1 MIIILDK
8 PLKIRLLKAIQAG
21 KYDPDLFPELNV
33 LIPDRRLTKE
43 EARELW
49 KDMDNGIF
57 NIPKNQ

>member
-21 KYDPDLFPELNV
+21 KYDPDLFPELNIV
-33 LIPDRRLTKE
+33 ERPRNLTVKE
-43 EARELW
+43 AADLWREL
-49 KDMDNGIF
+49 DNGVF

>member
-21 KYDPDLFPELNV
+21 KYDPDLFPELNIV
-33 LIPDRRLTKE
+33 ERPRNLTVKE
-43 EARELW
+43 AADLWRELEA
-49 KDMDNGIF
+49 GEF